1 MNDMSA
7 VIIPKSDQ
15 INADD
20 LISGPMTVTIEA
32 VSISPGTEQPVS
44 IKLRGIDR
52 VYRPCKTMSRALVAA
67 WGADSRTYAG
77 RSMTIYND
85 PTVKWGGM
93 AVGGIRISHMSD
105 INSTMSLAL
114 MATKGKKSVTTIKP
128 LAAERPAPTRA
139 PEQHN
144 PETGELPPTDKAQQ
158 WADTTLAA
166 IAATDSRAALA
177 ELQQRSAKAMQKLSA
192 ERPEL
197 SHRVSMA
204 FVERVNAFDEPATLE
219 PADDDA
225 PF

>member
-1 MNDMSA
+1 MIDMSQ
-7 VIIPKSDQ
+7 VIIAKSDQ
-15 INADD
+15 INAAD
-20 LISGPMTVTIEA
+20 LLGTSRNVTIAGVKLTGKEQA
-32 VSISPGTEQPVS
+32 TEIRIEGDDKVW
-44 IKLRGIDR
+44 
-52 VYRPCKTMSRALVAA
+52 RPCKNMVRVMSRA
-67 WGADSRTYAG
+67 WGIDGEKWIGQSATLYC
-77 RSMTIYND
+77 D
-85 PTVKWGGM
+85 PKVTFGKDKP
-93 AVGGIRISHMSD
+93 GGIRISHLSGLRGTLN
-105 INSTMSLAL
+105 ICLQERKGSLR
-114 MATKGKKSVTTIKP
+114 TYEIEP

-139 PEQHN
+139 AEQHN